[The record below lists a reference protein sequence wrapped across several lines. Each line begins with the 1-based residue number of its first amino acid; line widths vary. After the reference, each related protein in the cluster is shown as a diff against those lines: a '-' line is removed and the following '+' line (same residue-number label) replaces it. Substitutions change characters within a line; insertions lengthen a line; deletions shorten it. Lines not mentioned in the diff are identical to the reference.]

1 MPSDGNLTRMRST
14 GRAILWVVLAV
25 LAISAVYTASIAI
38 TNWRSIGV

>member
-1 MPSDGNLTRMRST
+1 MPSDGSLTRVRST
-14 GRAILWVVLAV
+14 GRVVLWVVLAV